1 MEPPHVQP
9 PPPPAAP
16 FDPSARPK
24 SSGCPKPL
32 VIGCLVLLV
41 LAGAGFLGFFYYVS
55 RNMGKM
61 MNFSLEQ
68 SKPAILA
75 KLASDVTPEERRR
88 LEAAFDAARQRF
100 ATTEDVKEIAQASQ
114 ALNSKMVELAWKKDP
129 ITRQEVQELTRILEE
144 VAHKESPPASAPPA
158 A

>member
-1 MEPPHVQP
+1 MEPPRVQP

-32 VIGCLVLLV
+32 VIGCLVLLI
-41 LAGAGFLGFFYYVS
+41 LAGVGFLGFFYYVS

-61 MNFSLEQ
+61 MNFSLQQ
-68 SKPAILA
+68 SETAILA
-75 KLASDVTPEERRR
+75 KLSKDVTPEERRR

-100 ATTEDVKEIAQASQ
+100 ATTESAEEIPQASQ
-114 ALNSKMVELAWKKDP
+114 TLNSKMVELVWKKGE
-129 ITRQEVQELTRILEE
+129 ITRQEVQELTRVLEE
-144 VAHKESPPASAPPA
+144 VARKESPPASP
-158 A
+158 